1 MSPPAK
7 VLIIDDSAVARRA
20 LSNILSSDPEI
31 EVVGT
36 APDALI
42 GLRKISELQ
51 PDVLTLD
58 VEMPKMDGLTFLE
71 RLMKSNPMPVV
82 MVSAYTKEGSE
93 TALRSLELGALEII
107 EKPRLEVREGLNE
120 LASSIT
126 DKVKAAAG
134 ARVRSPRERA
144 LDPAPRY
151 DVDTILPRQ
160 RAPVSP
166 GVRTPIIAIGAST
179 GGTEALRELL
189 APLPDG
195 LPGIVVVQHMPAPFT
210 QSFAERLDQACRIK
224 VREASEG
231 CPVRPGEAL
240 IAPGDKHLTILTDG
254 DGYLAHLK
262 EGEKI
267 NRHRPSVD
275 VLFRSVV
282 SAAGESAVGLL
293 LTGMGTDGAKGLA
306 EMRQAGATTLA
317 QDEASCVVFGMPRI
331 AIEQGAV
338 QHVLDLEQMTRHLI
352 ERCW

>member
-1 MSPPAK
+1 MSPAVK

-71 RLMKSNPMPVV
+71 RLMNSNPMPVV
-82 MVSAYTKEGSE
+82 MVSAYTREGSE

-107 EKPRLEVREGLNE
+107 EKPKLEVREGLNE

-126 DKVKAAAG
+126 EKVKAAAG
-134 ARVRSPRERA
+134 ARVRSPRQRL
-144 LDPAPRY
+144 LDPVPRY
-151 DVDTILPRQ
+151 DIDAVLPR
-160 RAPVSP
+160 
-166 GVRTPIIAIGAST
+166 RTPVHSGIRPPIIGIGAST
-179 GGTEALRELL
+179 GGTEALKELL
-189 APLPDG
+189 APLPEG

-210 QSFAERLDQACRIK
+210 QSFAERLDQSCRIK
-224 VREASEG
+224 VQEASEG

-240 IAPGDKHLTILTDG
+240 IAPGDRHLVIIADD
-254 DGYLAHLK
+254 DGYVAQLK
-262 EGEKI
+262 NGEKI

-275 VLFRSVV
+275 VLFRSIAT
-282 SAAGESAVGLL
+282 AAGESAVGLL
-293 LTGMGTDGAKGLA
+293 LTGRGTDGAKGLA

-317 QDEASCVVFGMPRI
+317 QDEASCVVFGMPKS
-331 AIEQGAV
+331 AIEQGAA
-338 QHVLDLEQMTRHLI
+338 QHVLDLGEMSQHLI

>member
-1 MSPPAK
+1 MSLPVK

-20 LSNILSSDPEI
+20 LSNILSSDPGI

-82 MVSAYTKEGSE
+82 MVSAYTQQGSE

-120 LASSIT
+120 LAFAIT
-126 DKVKAAAG
+126 EKVKAAAM
-134 ARVRSPRERA
+134 AKVKSPRQQ
-144 LDPAPRY
+144 LLKTSPCF
-151 DVDTILPRQ
+151 DVDTVLPR
-160 RAPVSP
+160 RAVSAKP
-166 GVRTPIIAIGAST
+166 GNSPLIAIGAST

-189 APLPDG
+189 GALPCG
-195 LPGIVVVQHMPAPFT
+195 LPGVVVVQHMPAPFT
-210 QSFAERLDQACRIK
+210 LSFAERLDQTCRIK
-224 VREASEG
+224 VREAEEG
-231 CPVRPGEAL
+231 ALVKSSEAL
-240 IAPGDKHLTILTDG
+240 IAPGDRHMVILRENES
-254 DGYLAHLK
+254 YRVHLK
-262 EGEKI
+262 DGEKV

-275 VLFRSVV
+275 VLFRSVAMACGS
-282 SAAGESAVGLL
+282 SAMGLL
-293 LTGMGTDGAKGLA
+293 LTGMGSDGAQGLS
-306 EMRQAGATTLA
+306 EMLHAGATTLA

-331 AIEQGAV
+331 AIEQGAA
-338 QHVLDLEQMTRHLI
+338 QHVLNLEQMARLLI
-352 ERCW
+352 EQCA